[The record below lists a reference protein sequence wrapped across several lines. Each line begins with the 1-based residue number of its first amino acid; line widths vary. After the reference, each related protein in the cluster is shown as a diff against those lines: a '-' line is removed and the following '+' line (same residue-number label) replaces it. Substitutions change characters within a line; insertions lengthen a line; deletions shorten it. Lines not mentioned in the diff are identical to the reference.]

1 VIKLRLKDKV
11 CIVTGSSMGIGEAIA
26 ERFAEEGAK
35 VVVNSRSQER
45 ADKTAASLKEKGYD
59 VFAIAADMSN
69 KQSVVTLMKKTIEK
83 YGRID
88 VVVNNAGVNR
98 IGPSIELSEE
108 DWRTVID
115 TNLTGTFFGCQEA
128 AKYMQ
133 GNGGSIINIT
143 SVYGQVCVP
152 MRAAYSSTKFAMNGL
167 TKVLA
172 VEWAEKNIRVNAV
185 APAYIKT
192 PLDETDQEAGG
203 YGDDDV
209 IRRTPLKRFGSTK
222 EVADVVLFLASDE
235 SSYVTGSI
243 YNVDGGWVAYGGW

>member
-1 VIKLRLKDKV
+1 MRLKDKV

-26 ERFAEEGAK
+26 QRFAEEGAK

-45 ADKTAASLKEKGYD
+45 ADKVAAPLKEKGYD
-59 VFAIAADMSN
+59 VIAIGADMSN
-69 KQSVVTLMKKTIEK
+69 KQSVVELMKKTVEAFGK
-83 YGRID
+83 ID
-88 VVVNNAGVNR
+88 VLVNNAGVNR

-108 DWRTVID
+108 DWRTVLD
-115 TNLTGTFFGCQEA
+115 TNLTGTFFGAQEA

-133 GNGGSIINIT
+133 NGGGSIINIT

-152 MRAAYSSTKFAMNGL
+152 MRAAYSSTKFALNGL

-172 VEWAEKNIRVNAV
+172 VEWAEQNIRVNGV
-185 APAYIKT
+185 APGYIKT

-203 YGDDDV
+203 YDDGDV
-209 IRRTPLKRFGSTK
+209 IRRTPLKRFGTTK

>member
-1 VIKLRLKDKV
+1 VIILRLKEKV
-11 CIVTGSSMGIGEAIA
+11 CIVTGASMGIGEAIA
-26 ERFAEEGAK
+26 ERFAQEGAK

-45 ADKTAASLKEKGYD
+45 ADKTISVLKEKGYD
-59 VFAIAADMSN
+59 VYAIAADMSN
-69 KQSVVTLMKKTIEK
+69 KQSVVKLMEKTVEK
-83 YGRID
+83 FGGID
-88 VVVNNAGVNR
+88 VLVNNAGVNR

-108 DWRTVID
+108 DWRTVLD

-172 VEWAEKNIRVNAV
+172 VEWAEKNIRVNGV

-209 IRRTPLKRFGSTK
+209 IRRTPLNRFGTTR
-222 EVADVVLFLASDE
+222 EVADVVLFLASKE

>member
-1 VIKLRLKDKV
+1 MRLKDKV

-26 ERFAEEGAK
+26 ERFVQEGAK

-45 ADKTAASLKEKGYD
+45 ADKVAAVLRNKGYD
-59 VFAIAADMSN
+59 VSGIGADMSN
-69 KQSVVTLMKKTIEK
+69 KQSVIELMEKTVEN
-83 YGRID
+83 YGKID
-88 VVVNNAGVNR
+88 VLVNNAGVNR
-98 IGPSIELSEE
+98 IGPSMELSED
-108 DWRTVID
+108 DWRTVLD
-115 TNLTGTFFGCQEA
+115 TNLTGTFFGAQEA

-152 MRAAYSSTKFAMNGL
+152 MRAAYSSTKFALNGL

-172 VEWAEKNIRVNAV
+172 VEWAENNIRVNAV

-203 YGDDDV
+203 YGDEDV

-243 YNVDGGWVAYGGW
+243 YNVDGGWTAYGGW

>member
-1 VIKLRLKDKV
+1 MIKLRLKDKV

-26 ERFAEEGAK
+26 ERFAQEGAK
-35 VVVNSRSQER
+35 VVINSRSQER
-45 ADKTAASLKEKGYD
+45 ADKTAAALKEKGYD
-59 VFAIAADMSN
+59 VYAIAADMSN
-69 KQSVVTLMKKTIEK
+69 KQSVVALMDKTVKK
-83 YGRID
+83 YGGID

-133 GNGGSIINIT
+133 GTGGSIINIT

-172 VEWAEKNIRVNAV
+172 VEWAEKNIRVNGV

-192 PLDETDQEAGG
+192 PLDETDQDAGG
-203 YGDDDV
+203 YGDEDV
-209 IRRTPLKRFGSTK
+209 IRRTPLKRFGTTK

-235 SSYVTGSI
+235 SSYVTGST

>member
-1 VIKLRLKDKV
+1 MRLKDKV

-26 ERFAEEGAK
+26 ERFAQEGAK

-45 ADKTAASLKEKGYD
+45 ADKTTAALKEKGYD
-59 VFAIAADMSN
+59 VYAIAADMSN
-69 KQSVVTLMKKTIEK
+69 KQSVVALMDKTVEK

-172 VEWAEKNIRVNAV
+172 VEWAEKNIRVNGV

-192 PLDETDQEAGG
+192 PLDETDQETGG
-203 YGDDDV
+203 YGDEDV
-209 IRRTPLKRFGSTK
+209 IRRTPLKRFGTTK

-235 SSYVTGSI
+235 SSYVTGSV

>member
-1 VIKLRLKDKV
+1 
-11 CIVTGSSMGIGEAIA
+11 MGIGEAIA
-26 ERFAEEGAK
+26 ERFAQEGAR
-35 VVVNSRSQER
+35 VVINSRSQER
-45 ADKTAASLKEKGYD
+45 ADKTAAVLKDKGYD
-59 VFAIAADMSN
+59 VIAIAADMSS
-69 KQSVVTLMKKTIEK
+69 KQSVITLMEKTVEK
-83 YGRID
+83 FGRID
-88 VVVNNAGVNR
+88 VLVNNAGVNR

-115 TNLTGTFFGCQEA
+115 TNLTGTFFAAQEA
-128 AKYMQ
+128 AKCMQ
-133 GNGGSIINIT
+133 ENGGSIINIT
-143 SVYGQVCVP
+143 SIYGQVCVP

-172 VEWAEKNIRVNAV
+172 VEWAEQNIRVNAV

-209 IRRTPLKRFGSTK
+209 IRRTPLKRFGTTK

>member
-1 VIKLRLKDKV
+1 VISLRLKDKV

-26 ERFAEEGAK
+26 ERFAQEGAK

-45 ADKTAASLKEKGYD
+45 ADKTAAVLKDKGYD
-59 VFAIAADMSN
+59 VIAIAADMSN
-69 KQSVVTLMKKTIEK
+69 KQSVINLMEKTVEK
-83 YGRID
+83 FGKVD
-88 VVVNNAGVNR
+88 VFVNNAGVNR

-115 TNLTGTFFGCQEA
+115 TNLTGTFFGAQEA
-128 AKYMQ
+128 AKCMQ
-133 GNGGSIINIT
+133 ENGGSIINIT

-172 VEWAEKNIRVNAV
+172 VEWAEQNIRVNAV

-192 PLDETDQEAGG
+192 PLDEGDQEAGG
-203 YGDDDV
+203 YGDEDV
-209 IRRTPLKRFGSTK
+209 IRRTPLKRFGTTK

>member
-1 VIKLRLKDKV
+1 MRLKDKV
-11 CIVTGSSMGIGEAIA
+11 CIVTGSSMGIGEAIS

-45 ADKTAASLKEKGYD
+45 ADQTARSLREKGYE
-59 VFAIAADMSN
+59 VCAIAADMAN
-69 KQSVVTLMKKTIEK
+69 KQSVENLVATTIQK
-83 YGRID
+83 YGQID
-88 VVVNNAGVNR
+88 VFVNNAGINR
-98 IGPSIELSEE
+98 IGPSMALSEE
-108 DWRTVID
+108 DWKAVLD
-115 TNLTGTFFGCQEA
+115 TNLSGVFFGCQEA
-128 AKYMQ
+128 GKAMEKV
-133 GNGGSIINIT
+133 GGGSIINIT

-152 MRAAYSSTKFAMNGL
+152 MRAAYSSTKHGMIGL

-203 YGDDDV
+203 YDDQDV
-209 IRRTPLKRFGSTK
+209 VRRTPLRRFGTTK
-222 EVADVVLFLASDE
+222 EVADVVLFLATDE
-235 SSYVTGSI
+235 SSYVTGTT